1 MHFQHSG
8 AREFE
13 QNTDIIKFWHFYSV
27 NFASCQF
34 LLKTLH
40 GRKNITVF
48 CFNLCKLLTW
58 RILSAF
64 LMSPLASLTKLFIP
78 SSGTWTLKKKND
90 NNYYWFF
97 KLLPLFSVSKER
109 ILLICIITL
118 HDQNGHHYKLYNKN
132 ACQKLKN
139 NTWQLKTW
147 CKHTPLFWWHAQVV
161 LSSVHCQE
169 VQT

>member
-1 MHFQHSG
+1 MWNSQWISPATSSYWKPCMEG
-8 AREFE
+8 K
-13 QNTDIIKFWHFYSV
+13 I
-27 NFASCQF
+27 
-34 LLKTLH
+34 L
-40 GRKNITVF
+40 F
-48 CFNLCKLLTW
+48 CFNHCKLLTW

-78 SSGTWTLKKKND
+78 SSGTWTLKKKNW
-90 NNYYWFF
+90 YHWFF
-97 KLLPLFSVSKER
+97 KLLLLFSVSKER
-109 ILLICIITL
+109 ILLIWKCIITL
-118 HDQNGHHYKLYNKN
+118 HDQNGHHYKLYNRN

-147 CKHTPLFWWHAQVV
+147 CKRTPLFWWHAQVV

>member
-1 MHFQHSG
+1 MPLPPPTKIVKSGPFTMHFQHSG

-13 QNTDIIKFWHFYSV
+13 QNTDIIKFWRFYSV

-40 GRKNITVF
+40 GRKNIILF
-48 CFNLCKLLTW
+48 QSLQLLLTW

-90 NNYYWFF
+90 NIIDFLNYCHYFQSPRRESYSSGSV
-97 KLLPLFSVSKER
+97 LLHCMTKMVT
-109 ILLICIITL
+109 ITSYTIKM
-118 HDQNGHHYKLYNKN
+118 HVKN
-132 ACQKLKN
+132 
-139 NTWQLKTW
+139 
-147 CKHTPLFWWHAQVV
+147 
-161 LSSVHCQE
+161 
-169 VQT
+169 